1 MRAGADVR
9 CRGPGAVIR
18 SAGEGADLDE
28 VVGEDCLSGPDACS
42 VEAVE
47 AAAVPAVAAF
57 EAADAALAAGA
68 PLDDSAERRAVF
80 EGLSGLAG
88 AALARDDDGSDA
100 EVVQVVVDARLAVAA
115 VGGNGARAASGAG
128 DHPGHGRGPVRAITR
143 ATAGASCG
151 ASGGLPS
158 SRVWSSTTPSSLS
171 STWAL

>member
-28 VVGEDCLSGPDACS
+28 VVGQDCLSGPDACS

-47 AAAVPAVAAF
+47 AGRVPAVAAF
-57 EAADAALAAGA
+57 EVADAALAAGA
-68 PLDDSAERRAVF
+68 PLDDSAECRAVF

-100 EVVQVVVDARLAVAA
+100 EGGPGGVGARLA
-115 VGGNGARAASGAG
+115 
-128 DHPGHGRGPVRAITR
+128 GRH
-143 ATAGASCG
+143 
-151 ASGGLPS
+151 
-158 SRVWSSTTPSSLS
+158 
-171 STWAL
+171 